1 MNQPTHFQIF
11 LKVSE
16 LSNLFPQ
23 WECKADMDSSYRFGD
38 IAVNCEGYNYPDDPY
53 ILKGSCGV
61 GLNFFF
67 HNIIQVDR
75 RQLKYPTSHTFISP
89 KKNL

>member
-1 MNQPTHFQIF
+1 MKHLTHFQIF

-16 LSNLFPQ
+16 LSDLFPQ

-38 IAVNCEGYNYPDDPY
+38 IAVNCEGYNNPDDPY

-67 HNIIQVDR
+67 IIIIIQVDR
-75 RQLKYPTSHTFISP
+75 CQLKYPTSHTLF
-89 KKNL
+89 

>member
-1 MNQPTHFQIF
+1 MNQPTNFQIF

-16 LSNLFPQ
+16 LSDLFPQ
-23 WECKADMDSSYRFGD
+23 WECKADMDSRYRFGD

-61 GLNFFF
+61 GVNFFYDI
-67 HNIIQVDR
+67 IIQVDR
-75 RQLKYPTSHTFISP
+75 CQSKYPTSHTFNHQ
-89 KKNL
+89 KNL

>member
-1 MNQPTHFQIF
+1 MKHLTHFQIF

-16 LSNLFPQ
+16 LSDLFPQ

-61 GLNFFF
+61 CLNFFF
-67 HNIIQVDR
+67 IIIIIQVDR
-75 RQLKYPTSHTFISP
+75 CQLKYPTSHTLF
-89 KKNL
+89 

>member
-1 MNQPTHFQIF
+1 MNQPTNFQIF

-16 LSNLFPQ
+16 LSDLFPQ
-23 WECKADMDSSYRFGD
+23 WECKADMDSRYRFGD

-61 GLNFFF
+61 GVNFL
-67 HNIIQVDR
+67 IILLYKLTDVSQSTP
-75 RQLKYPTSHTFISP
+75 LHTHLIT
-89 KKNL
+89 KQNL